1 MQVPSSEDLASHT
14 VPESCGTCREARVE
28 ALTGVSIGQ
37 PLSTEISHLDADC
50 FNVQEG
56 NTYWGANA
64 SPETVRRCPR
74 PWHVDT
80 LLVREPGDLL
90 SDHPRNQR
98 SGPRGEGDEPKPT
111 MYGQEKSDSLVVA
124 VKSANK
130 PANGGAESME
140 PRRGAKGNKIQQHR
154 QWTQCQYLSV
164 PDAGKCAIFT
174 RVPTKAW
181 RTWKVNMATTRGR
194 SPVRELRSLG
204 SVRGAPREGCPY
216 RDGTHSMED
225 QLQMSKQSTTETV

>member
-1 MQVPSSEDLASHT
+1 VKVPASEDLANHT
-14 VPESCGTCREARVE
+14 VPESCGAYREVCVE

-37 PLSTEISHLDADC
+37 PLSTETSHLDADC

-56 NTYWGANA
+56 NTTRGAIA
-64 SPETVRRCPR
+64 SPWPVRRCPR

-98 SGPRGEGDEPKPT
+98 NGPRGEGDEPKPT

-124 VKSANK
+124 MKSANK

-140 PRRGAKGNKIQQHR
+140 PRRGAKGNRSQRRRQKI
-154 QWTQCQYLSV
+154 WTQSQNLSV
-164 PDAGKCAIFT
+164 PEAGNCAIFT
-174 RVPTKAW
+174 RVPTMAW
-181 RTWKVNMATTRGR
+181 RTWKVNIATTCGR

-204 SVRGAPREGCPY
+204 SVRGAPRKGCPY
-216 RDGTHSMED
+216 RDGTSRSRYTD
-225 QLQMSKQSTTETV
+225 

>member
-1 MQVPSSEDLASHT
+1 MEVPTSEDLASHT

-56 NTYWGANA
+56 NTTGGVIA
-64 SPETVRRCPR
+64 SPRPVRRCPR

-98 SGPRGEGDEPKPT
+98 NGPRGEGVESKPT
-111 MYGQEKSDSLVVA
+111 MHGQEKSDSLVVA

-130 PANGGAESME
+130 PAQGGAESME
-140 PRRGAKGNKIQQHR
+140 PRRGAKGNRSQRRR
-154 QWTQCQYLSV
+154 QRTWTLSQNLSV
-164 PDAGKCAIFT
+164 PEAGNCAIFT

-181 RTWKVNMATTRGR
+181 RIWKVNMAITRGR

-204 SVRGAPREGCPY
+204 SVRGAPRKGCPY
-216 RDGTHSMED
+216 RDA
-225 QLQMSKQSTTETV
+225 V